1 MATPLVSAELHYSN
15 LQLANIV
22 FGYSL
27 FYAFGQFVFGAF
39 ADRFGSR
46 LIVTT
51 GLLVAVVS
59 NLLLGLAPSLT
70 MIVLFACLNGAG
82 QWAGWPGLVKNMA
95 AWFRLRERGIVMA
108 WWTTNYVIGGFV
120 GTVFATFVV
129 TSPWLVPRWGWH
141 RAFWI
146 PAGGLFVIAI
156 VYFMLVRNRPSE
168 AGLARS

>member
-1 MATPLVSAELHYSN
+1 M
-15 LQLANIV
+15 
-22 FGYSL
+22 
-27 FYAFGQFVFGAF
+27 
-39 ADRFGSR
+39 
-46 LIVTT
+46 IVTT

-82 QWAGWPGLVKNMA
+82 QSAGWPGLVKNMA

-129 TSPWLVPRWGWH
+129 TSPWLVP
-141 RAFWI
+141 
-146 PAGGLFVIAI
+146 
-156 VYFMLVRNRPSE
+156 
-168 AGLARS
+168 